1 MPDVPSTLVNCATC
15 KGKGVAADGKTTC
28 EACEG
33 LGKVKVAEP
42 ATVCP
47 RCIGNGKAPT
57 GDIAMSSQRLCPV
70 CGGIGWA
77 LILT

>member
-1 MPDVPSTLVNCATC
+1 MTGVPTTLVNCATC
-15 KGKGVAADGKTTC
+15 KGEGVTGIGKTMC
-28 EACEG
+28 PACEG

-42 ATVCP
+42 ITVCP
-47 RCIGNGKAPT
+47 RCNGNGKAPT

>member
-1 MPDVPSTLVNCATC
+1 MPEVPSTLVNCATC
-15 KGKGVAADGKTTC
+15 KGLGITATGKSTC
-28 EACEG
+28 PACDG

-42 ATVCP
+42 ATGCP
-47 RCIGNGKAPT
+47 RCNGTGKATT
-57 GDIAMSSQRLCPV
+57 GDVTFSSGRLCPV